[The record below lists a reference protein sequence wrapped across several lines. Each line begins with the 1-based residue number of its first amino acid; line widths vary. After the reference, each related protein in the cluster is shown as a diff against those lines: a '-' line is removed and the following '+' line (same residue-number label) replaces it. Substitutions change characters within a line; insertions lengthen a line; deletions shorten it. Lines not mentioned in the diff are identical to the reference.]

1 MTMAVNTKRS
11 LLFLFITGIL
21 FLSAQTPTFAV
32 YDQVEA
38 TITVEQVLKVEY
50 TGSKEIVFVVTE
62 KDLNEGSMM
71 LVDQGD
77 LIWWSNVPDWDIWIE
92 RTDWVTDGNP
102 DLKLLLQA
110 HYGPP
115 PPAPPPPPDFIEV
128 TTTAVIWIKGGGTGS
143 DTFVGVDWKIKF
155 PYEKDEWWKN
165 TPGTY
170 TCTVTITIKVR

>member
-1 MTMAVNTKRS
+1 MAGRTKTI

-21 FLSAQTPTFAV
+21 FFTAQTPAFAV
-32 YDQVEA
+32 DDQVEVTV
-38 TITVEQVLKVEY
+38 TIAQILEVEY
-50 TGSKEIVFVVTE
+50 TGDDEIVFNVTK
-62 KDLNEGSMM
+62 KDLEEGSLQ

-77 LIWWSNVPDWDIWIE
+77 LIWWSNIPEWDIWIE

-102 DLKLLLQA
+102 YLKLLLQA

-128 TTTAVIWIKGGGTGS
+128 TTTEVIWIVGGGIGT

-170 TCTVTITIKVR
+170 TCTVTISIKAR